1 MSRIFAR
8 SPFYVTITGVADD
21 ETSLEL
27 RIWNGTGSA
36 PTDATYTLSKNIPST
51 LITACNYNISPYI
64 REYIVHTSFANV
76 FTAGVATPN
85 NEWCNVQVKK
95 FLNGVLD
102 TTTTYKAYDGWTPY
116 ESGYNTDLGFSLLDE
131 GTYYY
136 YYDPTAVLASEPL
149 KRYGSFTFEATSGW
163 KVKYTKLKTAGSS
176 TVTLSTTRVQDQPRV
191 LGLTDYLEEGNK
203 VEILNASDVVQKTY
217 YFRPIEECKYEPV
230 TVDYINKYGAWSR
243 TFMFKAS
250 REFMDAQNTE
260 YHLMQLVDYDEGK
273 GQFGVFNANGKK
285 YITTNTGWVD
295 EEYSNT
301 IQELILS
308 ERILVNGKPAKMRT
322 KSTQLFQHITEK
334 LINYQL
340 EFDYSSYIANNV

>member
-8 SPFYVTITGVADD
+8 SPFYVTVSGSADD
-21 ETSLEL
+21 ETSVEL

-36 PTDATYTLSKNIPST
+36 PTAATYTLSKPIPSS
-51 LITACNYNISPYI
+51 LITECNYNISPYI

-76 FTAGVATPN
+76 YTVGAATPT
-85 NEWCNVQVKK
+85 NEWCNVEVKTY
-95 FLNGVLD
+95 LNAVLD

-116 ESGYNTDLGFSLLDE
+116 EDGYNEDLGFSLLAE

-136 YYDPTAVLASEPL
+136 YYDPNATLSTDVL

-163 KVKYTKLKTAGSS
+163 KVKYTSLKTSGST
-176 TVTLSTTRVQDQPRV
+176 TVNLSTTRVQDQPRV
-191 LGLTDYLEEGNK
+191 LGLTDYLEKGNK

-217 YFRPIEECKYEPV
+217 YFLPIEECKYEPV
-230 TVDYINKYGAWSR
+230 TVDYINRFGAWSR

-250 REFMDAQNTE
+250 REFMEAENTE
-260 YHLMQLVDYDEGK
+260 YHLMQLVNYDPLK

-295 EEYSNT
+295 ESYSNT
-301 IQELILS
+301 IEELILS
-308 ERILVNGKPAKMRT
+308 ERILVNGKPAKIRT
-322 KSTQLFQHITEK
+322 KATQLFRHITEK